1 MRAMPPRRRTSFER
15 ERATTLPLLKFL
27 LIVGAL
33 LTLGVLGI
41 GSYFERS
48 ASDAIGTSSKGRANA
63 SIGAKSS

>member
-1 MRAMPPRRRTSFER
+1 MRPMPPLRRQSFER

-33 LTLGVLGI
+33 LTLGVLSI

-48 ASDAIGTSSKGRANA
+48 SSDAVGASSKGRVNA
-63 SIGAKSS
+63 SMGAKSS